1 MRRWQW
7 LAGSVLTLAG
17 LVGGLVHA
25 AAHESAPAPRV
36 VQIENDT
43 PEVRELMRRRSEA
56 VDPVAWMIR
65 MATGVPIEEKEI
77 APGVFV
83 SAEVR
88 KFDDFTVVW
97 RLAPGVDTSA
107 VRLYRSSTASRA
119 TVSAAEIAGAN
130 GRATRDWPAVDDA
143 GVAARPANRAQG
155 ALGTGWLEV
164 RAPVIVQS
172 TAYTVTNTNDS
183 GAGSLRQAM
192 IDANAAV
199 GGAHVITI
207 SATGTINLL
216 SALPQ
221 IVNISVSINGPGAA
235 SLTIN
240 RSSGGSYSI
249 FATPN
254 ILYTQAYGFSGIR
267 IQNGAATFS
276 GGGLSITGGTLTIN
290 QCVIADSNGAS
301 SGGGLGVASTAATIT
316 STTFSDNSATL
327 QGSAINAQGATLT
340 VSNTTISGNRA
351 TATNG
356 NGGAIF
362 HFSNGQSMT
371 LTNVTFS
378 GNTSASTFGG
388 GVALI
393 SQNPGSYRNTIFSGQ
408 SPQISG
414 GGASSLG
421 NNICSDGSGS
431 LSAAGDL
438 PNSNPRLSALG
449 SYGGQTPTHALL
461 PGSPA
466 INAGTTTGAPSA
478 DQRGISRVGNVD
490 IGSFESRGF
499 SIARTS
505 GNAQTAA
512 VNTAFAAPLV
522 ATVSSSA
529 SEPVQGGVVSFIA
542 PASGAS
548 AALGSASATIAAN
561 GQASTTATA
570 NGTIGSYN
578 VGASAAGASGGPLS
592 YALTNRA
599 LSADLQIT
607 KTDGATTETPGT
619 QVTYT
624 ITASNAGGDPVTGAT
639 VTDTFP
645 ATLSACTWTCAGAG
659 GGTCAASGSG
669 NISQP
674 VNLPVGGSVTFTAT
688 CTIAPGATGTLANTA
703 TISSSAD
710 DPTPANNSATDT
722 NSLTPQA
729 DLGITKTDGLTSVNA
744 GSNTT
749 YTIVA
754 SNAGPSTVTGA
765 TVADTFP
772 AACASVNWTCTGAG
786 GGSCAASGS
795 GNLSQSVNLPPGGS
809 VTFSAVCAVN
819 AAATGSL
826 GNTATVSVPG
836 GTADT
841 NSANNSATDTT
852 TVVLLVNADLA
863 ISKADDVSAETP
875 GSVATWRIVASNAG
889 PTAAPGASVTDTFP
903 AGVSACSWLCIAGAG
918 ANCPAGGTGNI
929 NATIDLPVG
938 GSVTFHAT
946 CLIDAGA
953 SGTLANSAI
962 IAVPAGGSDP
972 NPANNSASDSDTLDG
987 VLPARTP
994 ANWSLVSSGTPSARI
1009 QHGMAHDPVSGQ
1021 TLLFGGAGGSF
1032 FNDLYRYQLSSGWT
1046 PVDVG
1051 VTRPGGRRGFC
1062 FAAGNGSFYL
1072 YGGVFG
1078 EGSYSDFWRYTPG
1091 SGWTQ
1096 LDPGAAPGPTHPG
1109 TRLHSAALFDP
1120 VRNRFVFFGGRRT
1133 GVPTNETWAFQF
1145 PGNTWVQLDA
1155 GGAGSAVPAARE
1167 NHTFVYDPDLD
1178 AYLLFGG
1185 MRNGGTGDPHYNDVW
1200 LYTPG
1205 SGWSLRDP
1213 GGVAGPDRPTRR
1225 VTAAMAYDPVRQR
1238 HILHGGSDII
1248 TSTQVWH
1255 NNTWEYDAAANRW
1268 REMQI
1273 LTPMPT
1279 LAASAGIAFDTTINR
1294 IVIANGRD
1302 TANVGRSETYELGI
1316 GAPPELRVADASMVE
1331 GNAGTTTLNFT
1342 VALDVPANSGGVVFD
1357 VATQDI
1363 DATASSDYVARAL
1376 TGQTI
1381 AQGQSSATFAVTV
1394 NGDTTLEGDET
1405 LRVVVSNVTG
1415 ATLADGEAIGTI
1427 RSDDFR
1433 VLRLVD
1439 SGQVNCSDAGAD
1451 TGTVSAARPDP
1462 EAVGYNEQDC
1472 TRGASA
1478 ADALGRM
1485 AKIGDSSAR
1494 GRDYTKIAND
1504 GSELPASATQG
1515 PNPGDWGCTRDNLT
1529 GLTWELKVNDAASL
1543 RHVGHRYTWYEADPR
1558 INGGD
1563 PGSVGTAGTCNST
1576 LAQCNTSAY
1585 RDAINALSGPAR
1597 LCGASDWRLPTPVEM
1612 RSLVDSGFD
1621 RSTPPIDIFWFPNE
1635 NGAGYWTDTSF
1646 AFIPSGAWSV
1656 SFIAGALTPNP
1667 KSNVDA
1673 VRLVRGAP

>member
-17 LVGGLVHA
+17 LVGGLVYA
-25 AAHESAPAPRV
+25 AAYESAPTLRV

-56 VDPVAWMIR
+56 VDPVAWMIQ

-83 SAEVR
+83 RADVR
-88 KFDDFTVVW
+88 KYDDFTVVW

-107 VRLYRSSTASRA
+107 VKLFRSRA
-119 TVSAAEIAGAN
+119 ATRMTVSTPEITGSGGSAVQSWLAA
-130 GRATRDWPAVDDA
+130 DDA
-143 GVAARPANRAQG
+143 GVAALPATRAQG
-155 ALGTGWLEV
+155 APGAGWLEV
-164 RAPVIVQS
+164 RAQVIVPS
-172 TAYTVTNTNDS
+172 ANYSVTNTNDS
-183 GAGSLRQAM
+183 GAGSLRAAVTS
-192 IDANAAV
+192 ANANPSDP
-199 GGAHVITI
+199 HIITI

-221 IVNISVSINGPGAA
+221 LADLSISINGPGADV
-235 SLTIN
+235 LTIN
-240 RSSGGSYSI
+240 RSAGGSYTI
-249 FATPN
+249 FETSFFLVSEAR
-254 ILYTQAYGFSGIR
+254 GFSGMR
-267 IQNGAATFS
+267 FQNAGDSALFVV
-276 GGGLSITGGTLTIN
+276 GGSLTIN
-290 QCVIADSNGAS
+290 QCVFADNAGPFAGGALNAVSSNP
-301 SGGGLGVASTAATIT
+301 L
-316 STTFSDNSATL
+316 
-327 QGSAINAQGATLT
+327 
-340 VSNTTISGNRA
+340 TISN
-351 TATNG
+351 
-356 NGGAIF
+356 
-362 HFSNGQSMT
+362 S
-371 LTNVTFS
+371 TFS
-378 GNTSASTFGG
+378 GNTSSQGSAINLQGAVTTITNSTFSGNG
-388 GVALI
+388 PDAAIVNFVNATTLALRNCTF
-393 SQNPGSYRNTIFSGQ
+393 SGNAPALESSNAGTYRNTIFNGP

-414 GGASSLG
+414 AGATSLG
-421 NNICSDGSGS
+421 NNISSDGSGN

-438 PNSNPRLSALG
+438 PNTNPLLSALG
-449 SYGGQTPTHALL
+449 SYGGTTPTHALL

-466 INAGTTTGAPSA
+466 INAGTATGAPGT
-478 DQRGISRVGNVD
+478 DQRGIARVGTVD
-490 IGSFESRGF
+490 IGAFESRGF
-499 SIARTS
+499 SIVRTS

-512 VNTAFAAPLV
+512 INTAFAAPLV

-529 SEPVQGGVVSFIA
+529 SEPVQGGVVSFTA
-542 PASGAS
+542 PGSGAS
-548 AALGSASATIAAN
+548 AILGSANASIAAN
-561 GQASTTATA
+561 GQASTSATA
-570 NGTIGSYN
+570 NGTAGSYN
-578 VGASAAGASGGPLS
+578 VGANATGATGGPLS
-592 YALTNRA
+592 YALSNRA

-607 KTDGATTETPGT
+607 KTDGATTEIPGT

-645 ATLSACTWTCAGAG
+645 ATLSACTWTCVGAG

-669 NISQP
+669 HISQS

-688 CTIAPGATGTLANTA
+688 CTIAPGATGTLANSA
-703 TISSSAD
+703 TISSSAT
-710 DPTPANNSATDT
+710 DPTPANNSATDSDT
-722 NSLTPQA
+722 LTPQA
-729 DLGITKTDGLTSVNA
+729 DLAITKTDGLTSVNA

-772 AACASVNWTCTGAG
+772 AACTSVTWNCTGAG
-786 GGSCAASGS
+786 GGSCPASGS

-836 GTADT
+836 GTTDT

-863 ISKADDVSAETP
+863 ISKTDGVSAETP

-889 PTAAPGASVTDTFP
+889 PTVAPGATVTDTFP
-903 AGVSACSWLCIAGAG
+903 ASASACSWLCIAGAG
-918 ANCPAGGTGNI
+918 ASCPAGGTGNI
-929 NATIDLPVG
+929 NATVDLPVA

-953 SGTLANSAI
+953 SGTLVNSAS

-972 NPANNSASDSDTLDG
+972 NPANNSASDSDTLDA
-987 VLPARTP
+987 VLAARTP
-994 ANWSLVSSGTPSARI
+994 ANWSLISSGTPSARI
-1009 QHGMAHDPVSGQ
+1009 HHGMAHDPVSGQ
-1021 TLLFGGAGGSF
+1021 TLLFGGVGGGF
-1032 FNDLYRYQLSSGWT
+1032 LNDLYRYQPGTGWT
-1046 PVDVG
+1046 LVDAG
-1051 VTRPGGRRGFC
+1051 VTRPSGRRNFG
-1062 FAAGNGSFYL
+1062 FAAGNGSFYVHA
-1072 YGGVFG
+1072 GVDG
-1078 EGSYSDFWRYTPG
+1078 NGSLSDFWRYTPG

-1109 TRLHSAALFDP
+1109 PRLGATALFDP
-1120 VRNRFVFFGGRRT
+1120 VRNRFVFFGGRRS

-1145 PGNTWVQLDA
+1145 PGNTWVQLDP
-1155 GGAGSAVPAARE
+1155 GGASSAVPAARE
-1167 NHTFVYDPDLD
+1167 NHNLVYDPDLD

-1185 MRNGGTGDPHYNDVW
+1185 ARNGGTGDPHYNDVW
-1200 LYTPG
+1200 QYTPG

-1248 TSTQVWH
+1248 TSTQAWH

-1302 TANVGRSETYELGI
+1302 TANASRSETYELGI

-1381 AQGQSSATFAVTV
+1381 AQGQSSATFAVTI

-1405 LRVVVSNVTG
+1405 LRVVVSHVTG

-1451 TGTVSAARPDP
+1451 TGTVSAATPDP

-1485 AKIGDSSAR
+1485 AKIGASSAR

-1597 LCGASDWRLPTPVEM
+1597 LCGATDWRLPTPVEM

-1656 SFIAGALTPNP
+1656 SFIAGALTPNL